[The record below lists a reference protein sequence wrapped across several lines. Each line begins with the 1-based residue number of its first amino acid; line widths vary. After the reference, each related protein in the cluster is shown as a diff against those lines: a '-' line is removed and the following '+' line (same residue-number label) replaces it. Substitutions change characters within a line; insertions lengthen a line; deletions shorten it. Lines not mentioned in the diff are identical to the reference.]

1 MRMLTSS
8 VLIFEA
14 IVVVLAIPVALV
26 TGGAPTGAAW
36 ALGALAVACAA
47 LPAAFRR
54 RWFIGA
60 GWLLQGLL
68 IATGVL
74 VPMMFILGVL
84 FAGLWFTAIHL
95 GSKPGA
101 TRTSG

>member
-1 MRMLTSS
+1 MRMLTSA

-14 IVVVLAIPVALV
+14 IVVLLAIPVAV
-26 TGGAPTGAAW
+26 VIGGAQPGAAW
-36 ALGALAVACAA
+36 ALGALSIACLV
-47 LPAAFRR
+47 LPAAFGRS
-54 RWFIGA
+54 WYIWA
-60 GWLLQGLL
+60 GWFLQGLL

-74 VPMMFILGVL
+74 VPMMFILGIL
-84 FAGLWFTAIHL
+84 FAGLWFAAIHL

>member
-1 MRMLTSS
+1 MRMLTSA

-14 IVVVLAIPVALV
+14 IVVLLAIPVAVV
-26 TGGAPTGAAW
+26 TGGVPAGAAW
-36 ALGALAVACAA
+36 ALGALAVACAV
-47 LPAAFRR
+47 LPAAFGRS
-54 RWFIGA
+54 WFIWV

-68 IATGVL
+68 IATGAL
-74 VPMMFILGVL
+74 VPMMFILGIV
-84 FAGLWFTAIHL
+84 FAGLWVAAIHL